1 MRTFT
6 TIVFDMQDNLKNI
19 SSLFFVNQTSI
30 ATALY
35 NSLNIYA

>member
-1 MRTFT
+1 MEM
-6 TIVFDMQDNLKNI
+6 VDNVKKAYMNLI
-19 SSLFFVNQTSI
+19 CDNQTSI